1 MFEFKNVSSLGHK
14 KGLLLLKNISEIT
27 AREHYLV
34 VKTPSNKKYISA
46 NFVLFKDSPNLQS
59 IDLWPKIFE
68 NEFSNDAEI
77 KHIKLEWNTN
87 ERNNKILYKFEDA
100 GFSLEEYETLSLN
113 QLRSVKKVNSD
124 IKFKEINYKND
135 WNKIIVQQMLF
146 KSPLLTE
153 KYYKEFSETLMYSY
167 HQLIQKGL
175 CKWFGAY
182 SEDQLIGS
190 LGILWSNEIV
200 GFQRVVIDQEFQ
212 NQGICT
218 NFIHW
223 VSQWIQVNL
232 PNRQIV
238 IWAEKDSIS
247 SKIYR
252 SCGYSFAEELL
263 ALNKYPQF

>member
-1 MFEFKNVSSLGHK
+1 MFELQNVSSLGHK
-14 KGLLLLKNISEIT
+14 KGLLLLQNISEIT
-27 AREHYLV
+27 AKEQYLV

-46 NFVLFKDSPNLQS
+46 NFILFKDSPNLQS

-68 NEFSNDAEI
+68 NEFNNDDEI

-87 ERNNKILYKFEDA
+87 ERSNKILSKFEDA
-100 GFSLEEYETLSLN
+100 GFDLEEYETLSLN
-113 QLRSVKKVNSD
+113 QLKSVSKINSD

-135 WNKIIVQQMLF
+135 WNNIIDQQILF

-153 KYYKEFSETLMYSY
+153 EYYKEFSETLMRSY

-175 CKWFGAY
+175 CKWFGSY
-182 SEDQLIGS
+182 NKNKLIGS

-200 GFQRVVIDQEFQ
+200 GFQRVVIDEAFQ
-212 NQGICT
+212 GQGICT

-223 VSQWIQVNL
+223 VSQWIQANL
-232 PNRQIV
+232 SNRQIV
-238 IWAEKDSIS
+238 IWAEKNSIS

-252 SCGYSFAEELL
+252 SCGYSFTEELL
-263 ALNKYPQF
+263 ALNKYP